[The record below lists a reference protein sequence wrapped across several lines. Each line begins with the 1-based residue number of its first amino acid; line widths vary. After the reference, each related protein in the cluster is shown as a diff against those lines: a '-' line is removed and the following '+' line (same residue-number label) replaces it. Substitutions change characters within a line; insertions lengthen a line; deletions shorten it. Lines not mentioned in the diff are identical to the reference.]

1 MNGGEAGMVK
11 QTFVEQLKEGDRFED
26 IFLVKSVRISET
38 KAGKTYLVLTV
49 MDRSGE
55 LSGPVWDNVETAQ
68 KVCVPGEFV
77 QLRGLIQSFRDKPQL
92 KVEAIQAVA
101 REQVNVQDF
110 AVSTTK
116 DTQEMAE
123 DLQRLVRSVKDPF
136 LRKLLG
142 QFFKAGSILER
153 FIVAPAA
160 KGIHHAYI
168 GGLLEHCLSMARVA
182 DVLAAHYPGVNRS
195 LLITGV
201 LLHDIGKVEELSMDV
216 GLVEYTDGGRLK
228 GHLVIGS
235 EMVAAAAARIPD
247 FPVDLLQQVQH
258 LILSHHGR
266 QEFGSPVVPMTVE
279 ALLLSFIDDVDAKMN
294 LLELLRRRL
303 QGGSMQWTEY
313 QRSLERFLY
322 LNGLDEK
329 PETEELAS
337 PGRQQSLFS

>member
-1 MNGGEAGMVK
+1 MAK
-11 QTFVEQLKEGDRFED
+11 QTFVEQLKEGDRFD
-26 IFLVKSVRISET
+26 DVFLVKAVRLSET
-38 KAGKTYLVLTV
+38 KTGKSYLILTV

-55 LSGPVWDNVETAQ
+55 LSGPVWDNVETFQ

-77 QLRGLIQSFRDKPQL
+77 QLRGMVQSYRDKPQL
-92 KVEAIQAVA
+92 KVEAVHGVA
-101 REQVNVQDF
+101 RDLVNEQDF
-110 AVSTTK
+110 VVSTTR
-116 DTQEMAE
+116 DRQEMAE
-123 DLQRLVRSVKDPF
+123 ELQRLIRSVKDSF

-142 QFFKAGSILER
+142 QFFKAGSVLER
-153 FIVAPAA
+153 FLVAPAA
-160 KGIHHAYI
+160 KGIHHAYV

-182 DVLAAHYPGVNRS
+182 DALAAHYQGVNRS
-195 LLITGV
+195 LLIAGV
-201 LLHDIGKVEELSMDV
+201 LLHDIGKVEELSMEV

-235 EMVAAAAARIPD
+235 EMVAAAAARIPG
-247 FPVDLLQQVQH
+247 FPGDVLQQLQH

-294 LLELLRRRL
+294 LLEMLRRRL
-303 QGGSMQWTEY
+303 QGGQMQWTEY

-329 PETEELAS
+329 TAAEEFVS
-337 PGRQQSLFS
+337 SGRQQSLFS